1 MLAPALRIFSKS
13 PGAIVLSGLYPKE
26 SEERRLRDTV
36 LLGARVRGLS
46 LYDLNG
52 MKLSVV
58 V

>member
-13 PGAIVLSGLYPKE
+13 PGATVLAGLYSRE
-26 SEERRLRDTV
+26 SEEKRLRDTV
-36 LLGARVRGLS
+36 LLGAKVRGLS

-52 MKLSVV
+52 TKLSVV